1 MHLSVDKL
9 RESAGGVLYTVFPQ
23 RRLGHSSHTSTNT
36 CFSFDIVIGAS
47 ECD

>member
-9 RESAGGVLYTVFPQ
+9 RNSAGGEHYTVFLQ
-23 RRLGHSSHTSTNT
+23 DQLTNLSHTFTST

>member
-9 RESAGGVLYTVFPQ
+9 RNSAGGERYIVFLQ
-23 RRLGHSSHTSTNT
+23 DQLTNLSHTFTST

>member
-9 RESAGGVLYTVFPQ
+9 RNSAGGERYAVFLQ
-23 RRLGHSSHTSTNT
+23 DQLTNLSHTFTST

>member
-9 RESAGGVLYTVFPQ
+9 RNSASGEHYTVFPQ
-23 RRLGHSSHTSTNT
+23 DQLKNLSHTFTST